1 MIYISHDIRT
11 NMKFESTQAESS
23 FGLLIA
29 NLTTIVLGAF
39 GNFEQTIQQL
49 TDSLAVKDKTIEDLK
64 AKIHKLEPQPE
75 EEPQPQ
81 EINTEATRR
90 Q

>member
-1 MIYISHDIRT
+1 
-11 NMKFESTQAESS
+11 MKFESTQAESS
-23 FGLLIA
+23 FGLLVS

-49 TDSLAVKDKTIEDLK
+49 TDSLVEKDKIIADLK
-64 AKIHKLEPQPE
+64 AKIHKLEPQP
-75 EEPQPQ
+75 Q
-81 EINTEATRR
+81 EINTEATKR

>member
-1 MIYISHDIRT
+1 
-11 NMKFESTQAESS
+11 MKFESTQAESS
-23 FGLLIA
+23 FALLSA

-49 TDSLAVKDKTIEDLK
+49 TDSIVVKDKTIAELK

-75 EEPQPQ
+75 GKPDPEPAIIEPVQILPP
-81 EINTEATRR
+81 TPLSEATD
-90 Q
+90 